1 MTKSGHHLPAL
12 SVVGGEKGDQQASPN
27 PWREAEWGPVTQTLR
42 VEAGVSWLCGPFPSR
57 DPCHPG
63 WGEIGWSGWDGQS
76 YLPAHLWWLMQTT
89 ANQVLSRPLFFFWIS
104 YRGPENGQLILIWW
118 YRECPELPGARLHPN
133 ERFYRVSFYLKRSHN
148 PPM

>member
-89 ANQVLSRPLFFFWIS
+89 ANQVLSRPLFFFFL
-104 YRGPENGQLILIWW
+104 NQLP
-118 YRECPELPGARLHPN
+118 RAR
-133 ERFYRVSFYLKRSHN
+133 KRSTDLDLMISWMSRAAWG
-148 PPM
+148 PAPSKWKVLQSFLLSKKVS